1 MQTDALVNCF
11 MRQLESD
18 MPGSA
23 VHLHC
28 FRVLCLGCSSGRATV
43 LAGLCLLL
51 LQGTFLS
58 EMARAHFA
66 GLAEG
71 RLTPV
76 VCPGAT

>member
-1 MQTDALVNCF
+1 
-11 MRQLESD
+11 

-23 VHLHC
+23 MHLHC
-28 FRVLCLGCSSGRATV
+28 LRVLCLGCSSGCAAV

-66 GLAEG
+66 SLAG
-71 RLTPV
+71 RRLTTV